1 MPIRNFDDAFVY
13 GPITEEEFNNLK
25 YNHRM
30 TFINGERYVGLNVY
44 LEELADR
51 LIERPSPYEFSEPTI
66 DLTIEK
72 NN

>member
-1 MPIRNFDDAFVY
+1 MPIRSFDDAFVY

-30 TFINGERYVGLNVY
+30 TFINGQRYVGLNVY

-51 LIERPSPYEFSEPTI
+51 LIERPAPEPYVPTI